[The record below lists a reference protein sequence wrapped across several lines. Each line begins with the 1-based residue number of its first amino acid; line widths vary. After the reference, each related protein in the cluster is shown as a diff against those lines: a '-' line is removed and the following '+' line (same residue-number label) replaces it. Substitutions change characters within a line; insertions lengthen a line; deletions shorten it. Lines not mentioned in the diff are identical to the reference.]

1 MAKPVRIFMS
11 LFEPTNDKRWEA
23 EPQQIEEMLWKMA
36 VLHLVLYITIKTEDV
51 SGFQESLLIY

>member
-1 MAKPVRIFMS
+1 MS

-23 EPQQIEEMLWKMA
+23 EPQQIEEMVWKMA
-36 VLHLVLYITIKTEDV
+36 VVHLVLYITIKTEDV